1 MEIYAAVQPLVPTCE
16 AYQMM
21 YGEDDPE
28 ELSIM
33 QLQDKEVAERI
44 TSVLRDLYFIET
56 NFDQPREGEGLSET
70 VGNAE
75 DLEELRRIAAAEHGK
90 TPDDYQGGDSPV
102 PVGFQF
108 NHLINHAPDEG
119 YYLPVDF
126 PQAFFVEEIS
136 IGSAVALLA
145 EMDALE
151 PVLAAQFPGEVAL
164 ALSTPDDQERVQLAG
179 PVGVWHALGRLCR
192 SAIATEMP
200 IHLG

>member
-1 MEIYAAVQPLVPTCE
+1 MEIYAAVQPLVPTRE

-44 TSVLRDLYFIET
+44 TSVLRDLYFMES
-56 NFDQPREGEGLSET
+56 NFDQPLEGEGLSET
-70 VGNAE
+70 IGTAE
-75 DLEELRRIAAAEHGK
+75 DLAELRRIAAAEHGK
-90 TPDDYQGGDSPV
+90 TPDDYQGGGV

-108 NHLINHAPDEG
+108 NHLINHADDEG

-126 PQAFFVEEIS
+126 PQAFVMEEMS

-151 PVLAAQFPGEVAL
+151 SVLAAQFPGEVAL
-164 ALSTPDDQERVQLAG
+164 ALSTPDDEERVQLSG
-179 PVGVWHALGRLCR
+179 PVGVWHALRRLCR
-192 SAIATEMP
+192 SAIELEMP

>member
-1 MEIYAAVQPLVPTCE
+1 MEIYAAVQPLVPTRE

-44 TSVLRDLYFIET
+44 ISVLRELYFMES

-70 VGNAE
+70 IGTAE
-75 DLEELRRIAAAEHGK
+75 DLGELRRIAAAEHGK
-90 TPDDYQGGDSPV
+90 TPDDYQGGGV

-108 NHLINHAPDEG
+108 NHLINHADDEG

-151 PVLAAQFPGEVAL
+151 SVLAAQFPGEVAL
-164 ALSTPDDQERVQLAG
+164 ALSTPDDEERVQLNG
-179 PVGVWHALGRLCR
+179 PVGVWHALRRLCR
-192 SAIATEMP
+192 SAIELEMP